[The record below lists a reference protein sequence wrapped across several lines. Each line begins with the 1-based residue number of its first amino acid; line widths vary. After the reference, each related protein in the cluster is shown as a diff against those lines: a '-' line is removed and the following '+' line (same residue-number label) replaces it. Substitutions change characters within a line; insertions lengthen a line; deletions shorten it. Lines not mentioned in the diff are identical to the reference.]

1 MQQRVNTKITKTQW
15 HIIVP
20 VKLNVLLYFILLL
33 PFLSAF
39 NEDKDVHSATAST
52 MFNVPLDAVTQEH
65 RRKAKAIN
73 FGLIYGM
80 CCCSILFLA
89 LICGKYK
96 RLPITVS
103 TKPFSFANSLVLFI

>member
-1 MQQRVNTKITKTQW
+1 
-15 HIIVP
+15 
-20 VKLNVLLYFILLL
+20 
-33 PFLSAF
+33 
-39 NEDKDVHSATAST
+39 

-80 CCCSILFLA
+80 SAFGLAKQIDVSRTEAKQYIALMAVRRACCCSILFLA

-103 TKPFSFANSLVLFI
+103 TKPFSFANSLVLSTLTP